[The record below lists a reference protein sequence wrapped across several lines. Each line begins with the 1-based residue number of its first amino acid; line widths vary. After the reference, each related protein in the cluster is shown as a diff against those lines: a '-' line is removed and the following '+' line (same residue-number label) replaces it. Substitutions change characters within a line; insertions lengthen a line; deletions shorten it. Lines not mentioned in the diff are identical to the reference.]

1 MLYNKQNMKLI
12 SLNTAIF
19 QANNSHLFKFF
30 KDQNADFVCLQE
42 ISRGLEDSVDKKY
55 ITIDPINKATTSLKY
70 FFYGPSTVFSDF
82 KVNNYHGAPF
92 SFTFGGQL
100 EFGNY
105 TRSRFEIL
113 KAQNI
118 FIENHFTYNIDLSR
132 WPEEEYRAV
141 LVTDHIVKGKKLRIL
156 NYHGIWS
163 RDKLGSKR
171 TLRANKLI
179 YNLALQA
186 EGEVIICGDFNL
198 FPHTSPMKIFEKNLI
213 SLVDKF
219 KIKTTRPASNELS
232 SSKRNVVDY
241 VWVSS
246 GVKVNKFQVPDV
258 EVSDHLPLILD
269 FDLGADRT

>member
-19 QANNSHLFKFF
+19 QANNEHLFKFF
-30 KDQNADFVCLQE
+30 HDQNADFICLQE
-42 ISRGLEDSVDKKY
+42 ISRGLEESVDKKY
-55 ITIDPINKATTSLKY
+55 VTIDPINKATKSLKY
-70 FFYGPSTVFSDF
+70 FFYGPSTVFSEF
-82 KVNNYHGAPF
+82 NVSNYHGAPF
-92 SFTFGGQL
+92 SFVFGGQL

-105 TRSRFEIL
+105 TKSSFEIL
-113 KAQNI
+113 KAQNV
-118 FIENHFTYNIDLSR
+118 FIENHFTYNHDLSG

-141 LVTDHIVKGKKLRIL
+141 LVTDHILKGKKLRIL

-179 YNLALQA
+179 FDLALQA

-198 FPHTSPMKIFEKNLI
+198 FPDTPPMKIFEKNLI

-219 KIKTTRPASNELS
+219 NIKRTRPATNELS
-232 SSKRNVVDY
+232 YLKRNVVDF
-241 VWVSS
+241 VWVSR
-246 GVKVNKFQVPDV
+246 GVKVNKFEVPDV
-258 EVSDHLPLILD
+258 EISDHLPLILD
-269 FDLGADRT
+269 FDL